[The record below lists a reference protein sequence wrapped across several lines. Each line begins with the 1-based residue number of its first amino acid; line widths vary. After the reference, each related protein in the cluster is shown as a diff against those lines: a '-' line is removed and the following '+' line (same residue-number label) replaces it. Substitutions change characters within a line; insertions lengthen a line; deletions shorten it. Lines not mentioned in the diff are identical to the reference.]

1 MSDIARRIIMSI
13 INFSKT
19 CFHAYASFFRSNFKD
34 DESNGDIEFTTF
46 ENEHQE
52 PDNESEED
60 TNSFDICEL
69 TEDESNTSSSS
80 IEIIED
86 PGEDAETT
94 AQKTGS
100 SVKTE
105 AVDEFNMDTFIMTLS
120 SKLDREHL
128 TADQLKKIRKD
139 TVKTVE
145 TLLQKYKDENSSEN
159 FPRA

>member
-1 MSDIARRIIMSI
+1 MSI
-13 INFSKT
+13 RNKFIF
-19 CFHAYASFFRSNFKD
+19 YR
-34 DESNGDIEFTTF
+34 
-46 ENEHQE
+46 
-52 PDNESEED
+52 
-60 TNSFDICEL
+60 NSFDICEL

-86 PGEDAETT
+86 PREDAETT

-100 SVKTE
+100 SVKTQ